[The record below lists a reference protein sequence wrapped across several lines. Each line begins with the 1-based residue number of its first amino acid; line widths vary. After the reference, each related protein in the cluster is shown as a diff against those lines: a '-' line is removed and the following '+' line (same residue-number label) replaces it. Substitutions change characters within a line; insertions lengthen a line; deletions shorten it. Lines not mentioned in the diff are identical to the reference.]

1 MTPVEITLF
10 LIKWIHGMAAVAWIG
25 GNIFYFLVLTPLV
38 SKGEISGS
46 LSRNIAKGF
55 GALVKLC
62 IGILVISGSI
72 IMLEALTSPYVNSQ
86 YIATLLL
93 KISFS
98 IAMFYFVWRQGRRR
112 TSRISNYRQPER
124 PESQGSVTI
133 ELASVPR
140 IPIIIL
146 CLGIITFLLSD
157 LLAII
162 FLSSAMAN

>member
-1 MTPVEITLF
+1 MTPVVTTLF
-10 LIKWIHGMAAVAWIG
+10 LIKWIHGMAAVAWVG
-25 GNIFYFLVLTPLV
+25 GNIFYFCVLTPLV

-55 GALVKLC
+55 GILVRMS
-62 IGILVISGSI
+62 IGILIISGSI
-72 IMLEALTSPYVNSQ
+72 IMLEALTSPHVNSQ

-112 TSRISNYRQPER
+112 TSRLSNYAQPER
-124 PESQGSVTI
+124 PESQGSAI
-133 ELASVPR
+133 LELVSTPR

-162 FLSSAMAN
+162 FLSSAMTN

>member
-1 MTPVEITLF
+1 MTLVEITFL
-10 LIKWIHGMAAVAWIG
+10 LIKWIHGIAAVSWVG
-25 GNIFYFLVLTPLV
+25 GNIFYFTVLTPLIT
-38 SKGEISGS
+38 KGEISGN

-55 GALVKLC
+55 GILVRIC
-62 IGILVISGSI
+62 IGILVITGSI
-72 IMLEALTSPYVNSQ
+72 IMLDALTSPHVNSQ

-112 TSRISNYRQPER
+112 ASRNSNYPQLGGQEP
-124 PESQGSVTI
+124 QGFVRGELPSV
-133 ELASVPR
+133 SR

-146 CLGIITFLLSD
+146 CLGVITFLLSD